1 MAGTIITPGFYP
13 GTGKAELLH
22 VNQQCFLFQRTRAL
36 AGQASVGVQ
45 LERGNRSFYPWGA
58 AIQVEF
64 SGAPGV
70 FEIDVE
76 ASEDD
81 RDVSYISIVTIVA
94 VNANNVGR
102 AAIGFTWPKFIRAKV
117 VALTN
122 DVLTTVI
129 VTR

>member
-1 MAGTIITPGFYP
+1 MAGQIITPGLYP
-13 GTGKAELLH
+13 GTAKAELLH
-22 VNQQCFLFQRTRAL
+22 VNQQGYLLKDTRIAI
-36 AGQASVGVQ
+36 GQASVGVQ
-45 LERGNRSFYPWGA
+45 LERGNRNFYQWGA

-81 RDVSYISIVTIVA
+81 RNVSYVSIATIVA
-94 VNANNVGR
+94 VNAFNVGR
-102 AAIGFTWPKFIRAKV
+102 AAIGFTWPKFIRVKV
-117 VALTN
+117 VALAN
-122 DVLTTVI
+122 DVLTTAL

>member
-1 MAGTIITPGFYP
+1 MAGQIITPGLYP
-13 GTGKAELLH
+13 GTAKAELLH
-22 VNQQCFLFQRTRAL
+22 VNQQAYLLKAQRVL
-36 AGQASVGVQ
+36 ANQASIAVQ
-45 LERGNRSFYPWGA
+45 LERGNRAFYPWGA
-58 AIQVEF
+58 AIQAEF
-64 SGAPGV
+64 SGAPGA

-81 RDVSYISIVTIVA
+81 RDVSYVSIVTIVA

-117 VALTN
+117 ITLTN
-122 DVLTTVI
+122 DVLTTVL